1 MRHILAKHHLPTL
14 RDLATSNV
22 LVAFDYDG
30 TLAPISSNPDR
41 APMRARTRRLLG
53 AVADRYPCI
62 VISGRARS
70 DLVKWLSGVPV
81 WHLSGNHGLEPW
93 AEEAAYAA
101 RVDRWERQLGRRL
114 EGYQGV
120 AIENKI
126 YSLTVHY
133 RHAQPRRPAV
143 VAIQAAVGALRGAR
157 LIRGKEAISVLPR
170 DSVHKGDALQRARR
184 LLHCDFAIYVGDDDT
199 DEDAFAG
206 TSTGIVL
213 GIRIGSRRR
222 SQARYYLKDQV
233 EIDAFLRKLIT
244 FRPLRRSGRNS
255 SHAPTRRQRTIAD
268 EEKLKL
274 SRRKRT
280 SPPLASR

>member
-1 MRHILAKHHLPTL
+1 MRHILAKRHIPILTAF
-14 RDLATSNV
+14 ATSNV

-41 APMRARTRRLLG
+41 APMRARTRRLLS

-93 AEEAAYAA
+93 AEDAGYIA
-101 RVDRWERQLGRRL
+101 RVNRWERQLAHRL
-114 EGYQGV
+114 EQYPGV
-120 AIENKI
+120 EIENKT

-133 RHAQPRRPAV
+133 RHAQPRKPAMF
-143 VAIQAAVGALRGAR
+143 AVQSALSALRGAR

-184 LLHCDFAIYVGDDDT
+184 LIHCDVAIYVGDDDT
-199 DEDAFAG
+199 DEDAFNAS
-206 TSTGIVL
+206 STGIVL
-213 GIRIGSRRR
+213 GVRIGSRKT
-222 SQARYYLKDQV
+222 SKARYYLKDQV
-233 EIDAFLRKLIT
+233 EIDALLHKLIKL
-244 FRPLRRSGRNS
+244 RPLEDPSHQTRRSAS
-255 SHAPTRRQRTIAD
+255 SHRHH
-268 EEKLKL
+268 
-274 SRRKRT
+274 
-280 SPPLASR
+280 

>member
-1 MRHILAKHHLPTL
+1 MGHILAKRHVSVLTAF
-14 RDLATSNV
+14 ATANV

-30 TLAPISSNPDR
+30 TLAPISADPGR

-93 AEEAAYAA
+93 AANAVYVA
-101 RVDRWERQLGRRL
+101 RVKRWQRQLAHRL
-114 EGYQGV
+114 ERYPGV
-120 AIENKI
+120 AIENKT

-133 RHAQPRRPAV
+133 RHARPRKPAV
-143 VAIQAAVGALRGAR
+143 LAVQAALGALRGAR
-157 LIRGKEAISVLPR
+157 LIRGKEAISVLPS

-184 LLHCDFAIYVGDDDT
+184 LLHCDLAIYVGDDDT

-206 TSTGIVL
+206 SSTETVL
-213 GIRIGSRRR
+213 GIRIGSKRL
-222 SQARYYLKDQV
+222 SKARYHLKNQS
-233 EIDAFLRKLIT
+233 EIDAFLNKLIRL
-244 FRPLRRSGRNS
+244 RPLQHATRRRS
-255 SHAPTRRQRTIAD
+255 RTA
-268 EEKLKL
+268 
-274 SRRKRT
+274 SRR
-280 SPPLASR
+280 

>member
-1 MRHILAKHHLPTL
+1 MRHILAKHHVPTL
-14 RDLATSNV
+14 TDFATSNV

-101 RVDRWERQLGRRL
+101 RVDRWQRQLGRRL

-120 AIENKI
+120 AIENKT

-133 RHAQPRRPAV
+133 RHARPRRPAV
-143 VAIQAAVGALRGAR
+143 VAIQAAVSALRGAR

-184 LLHCDFAIYVGDDDT
+184 LLHCDLAIYVGDDDT

-206 TSTGIVL
+206 ASTGAVL
-213 GIRIGSRRR
+213 GIRIGSRHR
-222 SQARYYLKDQV
+222 SKARYYLKDQV
-233 EIDAFLRKLIT
+233 EIDAFLRKLIKL
-244 FRPLRRSGRNS
+244 RPLHRNS
-255 SHAPTRRQRTIAD
+255 KHPSRAATRRQRRAA
-268 EEKLKL
+268 EAEKRKL

>member
-1 MRHILAKHHLPTL
+1 MGHILAKRHVSVLTAF
-14 RDLATSNV
+14 ATANV

-70 DLVKWLSGVPV
+70 DLVKWLSG
-81 WHLSGNHGLEPW
+81 NHGLEPW

-133 RHAQPRRPAV
+133 
-143 VAIQAAVGALRGAR
+143 
-157 LIRGKEAISVLPR
+157 
-170 DSVHKGDALQRARR
+170 
-184 LLHCDFAIYVGDDDT
+184 
-199 DEDAFAG
+199 
-206 TSTGIVL
+206 
-213 GIRIGSRRR
+213 
-222 SQARYYLKDQV
+222 
-233 EIDAFLRKLIT
+233 
-244 FRPLRRSGRNS
+244 
-255 SHAPTRRQRTIAD
+255 
-268 EEKLKL
+268 
-274 SRRKRT
+274 
-280 SPPLASR
+280 